1 MVDATPKTKTRKK
14 QPKIENLQQE
24 VIDLLADICTL
35 VDETKDSLV
44 NNESNSKYT
53 RFKEQCSAA
62 SKNVADLQLRM
73 SIVAPMKAGKSTII
87 NAIAG
92 QELLPS
98 CATAMT
104 TLPTEIAF
112 STEIQEPILTIPQT
126 VIQIF
131 GEIYQDIKQQ
141 LNKFGIESLQD
152 KLARYPHLTNI
163 LVEVRK
169 AKNIHFENK
178 IEGRIAINQTLNR
191 LNHLIRL
198 YSVIEPLKDPL
209 SKFTEV
215 PQIITPFLGI
225 SGTSQAR
232 TFGNLVIVDTPGPN
246 EAGEG
251 LKLTAVVEEQ
261 LRNSSAILIVLDYTQ
276 LNNEAAETVKQQVK
290 PLLELIGKDNLYVIV
305 NKIDQRRKGDMTTEQ
320 VKNFVAADLELSH
333 DHISD
338 RVFEVS
344 AIRAF
349 AATQFLLEVQQN
361 PKIKLL
367 EIKSLETIAQEVFG
381 IDWDEEIEDITVK
394 FLAQKALKLWKKS
407 GFAPFLEKAIASL
420 METAAPRCLLS
431 ALNLSRYRLLELK
444 DDISLRSNAI
454 NQDVAKIQEEVAA
467 LEKDLAYLDSCRNN
481 LQQIE
486 EIKNRLQY
494 NLEIILINL
503 KNQARITIEDYFTTA
518 EYEQGNAV
526 KKADIKARALLL
538 TNLGDFELFP
548 KWISDK
554 LKDNLENTTSGII
567 PFKTEQQAESF
578 TKKTLFWAKSRF
590 EALILLTRKDIEIE
604 ISQTNHNLIEFL
616 TKETQPI
623 IERTKGRLQANFD
636 ISLELPLPD
645 LNIEESIS
653 LDNNKII
660 KTNSHLTE
668 GDFEEKIVKKRAWY
682 YWFGVIPFYTTETY
696 QKPYKKEN
704 YYTVSLEELVDSI
717 NLSSDNFVE
726 NIKIKI
732 VEHFEGNLQEQVDL
746 FFSKLDNYLNG
757 YLENLQQ
764 AQADHLLSLEKRE
777 ELISNLDKLAPETKA
792 YLQKTDN
799 YLQLTEKFLPEA

>member
-1 MVDATPKTKTRKK
+1 MVDTTPKTKTRKR

-35 VDETKDSLV
+35 VGDTQTSLV
-44 NNESNSKYT
+44 NNESPSKYSQ
-53 RFKEQCSAA
+53 FQEQFSAA
-62 SKNVADLQLRM
+62 SHNVSELQLRM

-104 TLPTEIAF
+104 TLPTEITF
-112 STEIQEPILTIPQT
+112 STDIQEPILTIPNT
-126 VIQIF
+126 AIEIF
-131 GEIYQDIKQQ
+131 QEIYQDTKLQ

-152 KLARYPHLTNI
+152 KLARYPHLMH
-163 LVEVRK
+163 LLGEVRK
-169 AKNIHFENK
+169 TKQIPLEPK
-178 IEGRIAINQTLNR
+178 IVGRTAINKTLNR

-209 SKFTEV
+209 GKFTEI
-215 PQIITPFLGI
+215 PQITTPFLGI

-232 TFGNLVIVDTPGPN
+232 TLGNLVIVDTPGPN
-246 EAGEG
+246 EAGES

-261 LRNSSAILIVLDYTQ
+261 LRRSSVILVVLDYTQ
-276 LNNEAAETVKQQVK
+276 LNNEAAETIKRQIN
-290 PLLELIGKDNLYVIV
+290 PILELIGKDNLYVIV
-305 NKIDQRRKGDMTTEQ
+305 NKVDQRRKGDMTTEQ
-320 VKNFVAADLELSH
+320 VKNFVAADLELSQ
-333 DHISD
+333 DNISE
-338 RVFEVS
+338 RVFEIS

-367 EIKSLETIAQEVFG
+367 EIKSLETVAQEIFG
-381 IDWDEEIEDITVK
+381 IDWDEEIEDVTVK

-454 NQDVAKIQEEVAA
+454 TQDAVKLQDEITA
-467 LEKDLAYLDSCRNN
+467 LEKDLAYLESCRNN

-494 NLEIILINL
+494 NLEIILVSL
-503 KNQARITIEDYFTTA
+503 KNQATITLEDYFTAA
-518 EYEQGNAV
+518 EYQEGDAI
-526 KKADIKARALLL
+526 KKVDMQARKLLL

-548 KWISDK
+548 KWITKK
-554 LKDNLENTTSGII
+554 LKENLENTTSGII
-567 PFKTEQQAESF
+567 PFKTEQQAEAF
-578 TKKTLFWAKSRF
+578 TQKTLVWAKARF
-590 EALILLTRKDIEIE
+590 ENLMLSTRKDIETE
-604 ISQTNHNLIEFL
+604 ISQTNHNLIELL

-623 IERTKGRLQANFD
+623 IKRAKGRLQANFE
-636 ISLELPLPD
+636 ISLELPIPD
-645 LNIEESIS
+645 LNIQESLNLDKNS
-653 LDNNKII
+653 LI
-660 KTNSHLTE
+660 KKNTHLIE
-668 GDFEEKIVKKRAWY
+668 GDFDERVVKKRAWY
-682 YWFGVIPFYTTETY
+682 YWFGVVPFYTTESY

-704 YYTVSLEELVDSI
+704 YYTVSLEEVVATI
-717 NLSSDNFVE
+717 NVSSDNFVE

-732 VEHFEGNLQEQVDL
+732 VEHFEGNLKDQVEL
-746 FFSKLDNYLNG
+746 FFGRLDNYLNG

-764 AQADHLLSLEKRE
+764 AQADHLLSLEQRE
-777 ELISNLDKLAPETKA
+777 ELIQNLNKLEPETKS
-792 YLQKTDN
+792 YLQKTDD
-799 YLQLTEKFLPEA
+799 YLQLTGKFLS

>member
-1 MVDATPKTKTRKK
+1 MVDTTPKTKTRKR

-35 VDETKDSLV
+35 VDDTQTSLV
-44 NNESNSKYT
+44 NDESNSKYNQ
-53 RFKEQCSAA
+53 FKEQFSAA
-62 SKNVADLQLRM
+62 SQNVSDLQLRM

-112 STEIQEPILTIPQT
+112 STDIKEPILTIPDS
-126 VIQIF
+126 VIDIF
-131 GEIYQDIKQQ
+131 REIYQDIKRQ

-152 KLARYPHLTNI
+152 KLARYPHLI
-163 LVEVRK
+163 SLLGEVRK
-169 AKNIHFENK
+169 TKQMPFENK
-178 IEGRIAINQTLNR
+178 IEGRIVINKALNR

-209 SKFTEV
+209 GKFTEV

-232 TFGNLVIVDTPGPN
+232 TLGNLVIVDTPGPN
-246 EAGEG
+246 EAGES

-261 LRNSSAILIVLDYTQ
+261 LRRSSVILIVLDYTQ
-276 LNNEAAETVKQQVK
+276 LNNEAAETIKRQVK
-290 PLLELIGKDNLYVIV
+290 PILELIGKDNLYVIV
-305 NKIDQRRKGDMTTEQ
+305 NKVDQRRKGDMTTEQ
-320 VKNFVAADLELSH
+320 VQNFVVADLELSH
-333 DHISD
+333 KNINE

-367 EIKSLETIAQEVFG
+367 EIKSLETVAQEVFG
-381 IDWDEEIEDITVK
+381 IDWDEEIEDVTVK

-407 GFAPFLEKAIASL
+407 GFAPFLEKAISSL
-420 METAAPRCLLS
+420 METAAPRCLVS
-431 ALNLSRYRLLELK
+431 ALNLSRHRLLELK

-454 NQDVAKIQEEVAA
+454 TQDTAKLQEEITA
-467 LEKDLAYLDSCRNN
+467 LEKDLAYLQACRNN
-481 LQQIE
+481 LQQIA

-494 NLEIILINL
+494 NLEIILASL
-503 KNQARITIEDYFTTA
+503 KNQASITLEDYFTAA
-518 EYEQGNAV
+518 EYQEGDAI
-526 KKADIKARALLL
+526 KKADMQARKLLL

-548 KWISDK
+548 KWITKK
-554 LKDNLENTTSGII
+554 LKDNLENTTSGVI
-567 PFKTEQQAESF
+567 PFKTEKQAEDF
-578 TKKTLFWAKSRF
+578 TKKTLVWAKGRF
-590 EALILLTRKDIEIE
+590 ETLILSTRKDIETEIE
-604 ISQTNHNLIEFL
+604 HTNHNLVEFL
-616 TKETQPI
+616 TKETKPI
-623 IERTKGRLQANFD
+623 MERTKNRLQDNFE
-636 ISLELPLPD
+636 ISLELPIPD
-645 LNIEESIS
+645 LNVEDSINLDQHS
-653 LDNNKII
+653 LI
-660 KTNSHLTE
+660 KKNTHLIE
-668 GDFEEKIVKKRAWY
+668 GDFDERVVKKRAWY
-682 YWFGVIPFYTTETY
+682 YWFGVVPFYATESY

-704 YYTVSLEELVDSI
+704 YYTVSLEEVVKTI
-717 NLSSDNFVE
+717 NLSSDSFVE
-726 NIKIKI
+726 NIKVKI

-746 FFSKLDNYLNG
+746 FFAKLDNYLNG

-764 AQADHLLSLEKRE
+764 AQADHLLSLEQRE
-777 ELISNLDKLAPETKA
+777 ELISNLDKLEPETKT

-799 YLQLTEKFLPEA
+799 YLELTGKFLIK

>member
-261 LRNSSAILIVLDYTQ
+261 LRHSSAILIVLDYTQ
-276 LNNEAAETVKQQVK
+276 LNNEAAESVKQQVK

-454 NQDVAKIQEEVAA
+454 NQDVVKLQEEVAA

-578 TKKTLFWAKSRF
+578 TKKTLLWAKSRF
-590 EALILLTRKDIEIE
+590 EALILLTRKDIKIE

>member
-209 SKFTEV
+209 GQFTEV

-261 LRNSSAILIVLDYTQ
+261 LRHSSAILIVLDYTQ

-503 KNQARITIEDYFTTA
+503 KNQARITIEDYFMTA

-526 KKADIKARALLL
+526 KKADIKARAVLL

-578 TKKTLFWAKSRF
+578 TKKTLLWAKSRF

-668 GDFEEKIVKKRAWY
+668 GDFGEKIVKKRAWY

-704 YYTVSLEELVDSI
+704 YYTVSIEELVDSI

-746 FFSKLDNYLNG
+746 FFTKLDNYLNG

>member
-1 MVDATPKTKTRKK
+1 MVDTTPKTKTRKR

-35 VDETKDSLV
+35 VDDTQTSLV
-44 NNESNSKYT
+44 NDESNSKYHQ
-53 RFKEQCSAA
+53 FKEQFSAA
-62 SKNVADLQLRM
+62 SQNVSDLQLRM

-112 STEIQEPILTIPQT
+112 STDIKEPILTIPDS
-126 VIQIF
+126 VIDIF
-131 GEIYQDIKQQ
+131 REIYQDIKRQ

-152 KLARYPHLTNI
+152 KLARYPHLI
-163 LVEVRK
+163 SLLGEFRK
-169 AKNIHFENK
+169 TKQMPFENK
-178 IEGRIAINQTLNR
+178 IEGRVAINKALNR

-209 SKFTEV
+209 GKFTEV

-232 TFGNLVIVDTPGPN
+232 TLGNLVIVDTPGPN
-246 EAGEG
+246 EAGES

-261 LRNSSAILIVLDYTQ
+261 LRRSSVILIVLDYTQ
-276 LNNEAAETVKQQVK
+276 LNNEAAETIKRQVK
-290 PLLELIGKDNLYVIV
+290 PILELIGKDNLYVIV
-305 NKIDQRRKGDMTTEQ
+305 NKVDQRRKGDMTTEQ
-320 VKNFVAADLELSH
+320 VQNFVVADLELSH
-333 DHISD
+333 ENISE

-367 EIKSLETIAQEVFG
+367 EIKSLETVAQEVFG
-381 IDWDEEIEDITVK
+381 IDWDEEIEDVTVK

-407 GFAPFLEKAIASL
+407 GFAPFLEKAISSL

-454 NQDVAKIQEEVAA
+454 TQDTAKLQEEITA
-467 LEKDLAYLDSCRNN
+467 LEKDLAYLQACRNN

-494 NLEIILINL
+494 NLEIILASL
-503 KNQARITIEDYFTTA
+503 KNQANITLEDYFTAA
-518 EYEQGNAV
+518 EYQEGDAI
-526 KKADIKARALLL
+526 KKADMQARKLLL
-538 TNLGDFELFP
+538 TNIGDFELFP
-548 KWISDK
+548 KWITKK
-554 LKDNLENTTSGII
+554 LKDNLENTTSGVI
-567 PFKTEQQAESF
+567 PFKTEKQAEDF
-578 TKKTLFWAKSRF
+578 TKKTLVWAKGRF
-590 EALILLTRKDIEIE
+590 ETLILSTRKDIETEIE
-604 ISQTNHNLIEFL
+604 HTNHNLVEFL
-616 TKETQPI
+616 TKETNPI
-623 IERTKGRLQANFD
+623 MERTKNRLQDNFE
-636 ISLELPLPD
+636 ISLELPIPD
-645 LNIEESIS
+645 LNVEDSMS
-653 LDNNKII
+653 LDQHNLI
-660 KTNSHLTE
+660 KKNTHLIE
-668 GDFEEKIVKKRAWY
+668 GDFDERVVKKRAWY
-682 YWFGVIPFYTTETY
+682 YWFGVVPFYATESY

-704 YYTVSLEELVDSI
+704 YYTVSLEEVVNTI
-717 NLSSDNFVE
+717 NLSSDSFVE
-726 NIKIKI
+726 NIKVKI

-746 FFSKLDNYLNG
+746 FFAKLDNYLNG

-764 AQADHLLSLEKRE
+764 AQADHLLSLEQRE
-777 ELISNLDKLAPETKA
+777 ELISNLDKLEPETKT

-799 YLQLTEKFLPEA
+799 YLELTGKFLIK

>member
-14 QPKIENLQQE
+14 RPKIENLQQE

-35 VDETKDSLV
+35 VDETKNSLV
-44 NNESNSKYT
+44 HNEANSKYSQ
-53 RFKEQCSAA
+53 FKEQFSEAT
-62 SKNVADLQLRM
+62 KNVADLQLRM

-104 TLPTEIAF
+104 TLPTEITF
-112 STEIQEPILTIPQT
+112 STEIKEPILTIPNT
-126 VIQIF
+126 VIEIF
-131 GEIYQDIKQQ
+131 LEIYQDIKQQ

-169 AKNIHFENK
+169 AKQIPFEK
-178 IEGRIAINQTLNR
+178 QIFGQTAINQTLNR

-209 SKFTEV
+209 GKFTEV
-215 PQIITPFLGI
+215 PQITTPFLGI

-232 TFGNLVIVDTPGPN
+232 TLGNLVIVDTPGPN

-261 LRNSSAILIVLDYTQ
+261 LRRSSVILMVLDYTQ
-276 LNNEAAETVKQQVK
+276 LNNEAAETIKRQVK
-290 PLLELIGKDNLYVIV
+290 PILELIGQENLYVIV
-305 NKIDQRRKGDMTTEQ
+305 NKVDQRRKGDMSTEQ
-320 VKNFVAADLELSH
+320 VKNFVAADLELSQEN
-333 DHISD
+333 IND
-338 RVFEVS
+338 RVFEAS

-367 EIKSLETIAQEVFG
+367 EIQSLETLAQEVFG
-381 IDWDEEIEDITVK
+381 IDWDEELEDVTVK

-407 GFAPFLEKAIASL
+407 GFAPFLEQAIASL
-420 METAAPRCLLS
+420 METAAPRCLMS

-454 NQDVAKIQEEVAA
+454 NQDVTKLQAEVTA
-467 LEKDLAYLDSCRNN
+467 LEKDLAYLDSCRNDF
-481 LQQIE
+481 QQIE
-486 EIKNRLQY
+486 DIKNRLQY
-494 NLEIILINL
+494 NLEIILTNL
-503 KNQARITIEDYFTTA
+503 KKQANITLEDYFMTA
-518 EYEQGNAV
+518 EYEQGNTV

-538 TNLGDFELFP
+538 TNIGDFELFP

-578 TKKTLFWAKSRF
+578 TQKTLVWAKSRF
-590 EALILLTRKDIEIE
+590 ETLILLTRKDIEIE
-604 ISQTNHNLIEFL
+604 ISQTNQNLIEFL

-623 IERTKGRLQANFD
+623 MQRAQGRLQTNFE
-636 ISLELPLPD
+636 ISLELPIPD

-653 LDNNKII
+653 LDKNSLI

-668 GDFEEKIVKKRAWY
+668 GDFEERIVKKRAWY
-682 YWFGVIPFYTTETY
+682 YWFGVIPFYTTESY

-704 YYTVSLEELVDSI
+704 YYTVSLI
-717 NLSSDNFVE
+717 
-726 NIKIKI
+726 
-732 VEHFEGNLQEQVDL
+732 
-746 FFSKLDNYLNG
+746 FS
-757 YLENLQQ
+757 
-764 AQADHLLSLEKRE
+764 
-777 ELISNLDKLAPETKA
+777 
-792 YLQKTDN
+792 
-799 YLQLTEKFLPEA
+799 

>member
-1 MVDATPKTKTRKK
+1 MVDTTPKTKTRKK

-35 VDETKDSLV
+35 VDDTQDSLV
-44 NNESNSKYT
+44 NNESNSKYSQ
-53 RFKEQCSAA
+53 FKQQFSAA

-112 STEIQEPILTIPQT
+112 STDIKEPILTIPSA
-126 VIQIF
+126 VIEIF
-131 GEIYQDIKQQ
+131 LEIYQDIKQQ
-141 LNKFGIESLQD
+141 LNKFGLESLHD

-163 LVEVRK
+163 LLEVRK
-169 AKNIHFENK
+169 AKNIPFENK
-178 IEGRIAINQTLNR
+178 IEGRTAINQTLNR

-232 TFGNLVIVDTPGPN
+232 TLGNLVIVDTPGPN

-261 LRNSSAILIVLDYTQ
+261 LRRSSVILIVLDYTQ
-276 LNNEAAETVKQQVK
+276 LNNEAAETIKQQVK
-290 PLLELIGKDNLYVIV
+290 PILELIGKDNLYVIV
-305 NKIDQRRKGDMTTEQ
+305 NKVDQRRKGDMTTEQ
-320 VKNFVAADLELSH
+320 VENFVAADLELSQEN
-333 DHISD
+333 ISD

-367 EIKSLETIAQEVFG
+367 EIKSLETIAQEIFG
-381 IDWDEEIEDITVK
+381 IDWDEEMEDITVK

-407 GFAPFLEKAIASL
+407 GFAPFLEKAISSL

-454 NQDVAKIQEEVAA
+454 TQDVAKIQEEVAA
-467 LEKDLAYLDSCRNN
+467 LEKDLAYLNSCRNN

-486 EIKNRLQY
+486 EIKDHLQH
-494 NLEIILINL
+494 NLKIILLNL
-503 KNQARITIEDYFTTA
+503 KNQARITIEDYFMTA
-518 EYEQGNAV
+518 EYEQGDAL

-538 TNLGDFELFP
+538 TNLGDFDLFP

-554 LKDNLENTTSGII
+554 LKENLENTTSGII

-578 TKKTLFWAKSRF
+578 TQKTLVWAKSRF
-590 EALILLTRKDIEIE
+590 EALILLTRKDIENE
-604 ISQTNHNLIEFL
+604 IAQTNQNLIKFL
-616 TKETQPI
+616 NKETQPI
-623 IERTKGRLQANFD
+623 MKRAKGRLQANFE
-636 ISLELPLPD
+636 ISLELPIPD
-645 LNIEESIS
+645 LNIGESIS
-653 LDNNKII
+653 LDKNSLI
-660 KTNSHLTE
+660 KTNSHLVE
-668 GDFEEKIVKKRAWY
+668 GDFEERIVKKRAWY
-682 YWFGVIPFYTTETY
+682 YWFGVIPFYTTESY

-717 NLSSDNFVE
+717 NLSSDNFIE
-726 NIKIKI
+726 NVKVKI
-732 VEHFEGNLQEQVDL
+732 VEHFEGNLQEQVEL
-746 FFSKLDNYLNG
+746 FFNRLDNYLNG

-764 AQADHLLSLEKRE
+764 AQADRLLSLEQRE
-777 ELISNLDKLAPETKA
+777 ELIGTLNKLAPETKN

-799 YLQLTEKFLPEA
+799 YLQLTGKFLTKE

>member
-1 MVDATPKTKTRKK
+1 MVDTTPKTKTRKR

-35 VDETKDSLV
+35 VDDTQTSLV
-44 NNESNSKYT
+44 NDESNSKYNQ
-53 RFKEQCSAA
+53 FKEQFSAA
-62 SKNVADLQLRM
+62 SQNVSDLQLRM

-112 STEIQEPILTIPQT
+112 STDIKEPILTIPDS
-126 VIQIF
+126 VIDIF
-131 GEIYQDIKQQ
+131 REIYQDIKRQ

-152 KLARYPHLTNI
+152 KLARYPHLI
-163 LVEVRK
+163 SLLGEVRK
-169 AKNIHFENK
+169 TKQMPFENK
-178 IEGRIAINQTLNR
+178 IEGRIVINKALNR

-209 SKFTEV
+209 GKFTEV

-232 TFGNLVIVDTPGPN
+232 TLGNLVIVDTPGPN
-246 EAGEG
+246 EAGES

-261 LRNSSAILIVLDYTQ
+261 LRRSSVILIVLDYTQ
-276 LNNEAAETVKQQVK
+276 LNNEAAETIKRQVK
-290 PLLELIGKDNLYVIV
+290 PILELIGKDNLYVIV
-305 NKIDQRRKGDMTTEQ
+305 NKVDQRRKGDMTTEQ
-320 VKNFVAADLELSH
+320 VQNFVVADLELSH
-333 DHISD
+333 KNINE

-367 EIKSLETIAQEVFG
+367 EIKSLETVAQEVFG
-381 IDWDEEIEDITVK
+381 IDWDEEIEDVTVK

-407 GFAPFLEKAIASL
+407 GFAPFLEKAISSL
-420 METAAPRCLLS
+420 METAAPRCLVS
-431 ALNLSRYRLLELK
+431 ALNLSRHRLLELK

-454 NQDVAKIQEEVAA
+454 TQDTAKLQEEITA
-467 LEKDLAYLDSCRNN
+467 LEKDLAYLQACRNN
-481 LQQIE
+481 LQQIA

-494 NLEIILINL
+494 NLEIILASL
-503 KNQARITIEDYFTTA
+503 KNQASITLEDYFTAA
-518 EYEQGNAV
+518 EYQEGDAI
-526 KKADIKARALLL
+526 KKADMQARKLLL

-548 KWISDK
+548 KWITKK
-554 LKDNLENTTSGII
+554 LKDNLENTTSGVI
-567 PFKTEQQAESF
+567 PFKTEKQAEDF
-578 TKKTLFWAKSRF
+578 TKKTLVWAKGRF
-590 EALILLTRKDIEIE
+590 ETLILSTRKDIETEIE
-604 ISQTNHNLIEFL
+604 HTNHNLVEFL
-616 TKETQPI
+616 TKETKPI
-623 IERTKGRLQANFD
+623 MERTKNRLQDNFE
-636 ISLELPLPD
+636 ISLELPIPD
-645 LNIEESIS
+645 LNVEDSINLDQHS
-653 LDNNKII
+653 LI
-660 KTNSHLTE
+660 KKNTHLIE
-668 GDFEEKIVKKRAWY
+668 GDFDERVVKKRAWY
-682 YWFGVIPFYTTETY
+682 YWFGVVPFYATESY

-704 YYTVSLEELVDSI
+704 YYTVSLEEVVKTI
-717 NLSSDNFVE
+717 NLSSDSFVE
-726 NIKIKI
+726 NIKVKI

-746 FFSKLDNYLNG
+746 FFAKLDNYLNG

-764 AQADHLLSLEKRE
+764 AQADHLLSLEQRE
-777 ELISNLDKLAPETKA
+777 ELISNLDKLEPETET

-799 YLQLTEKFLPEA
+799 YLELTGKFLIK